1 MTAGAPGHWAG
12 HPLLDTVAS
21 LWPTARVS
29 IAPGRRGPGAKELI
43 YVPNSDDPRLLVPAG
58 HRRASAAALLRFN
71 HYLPIRDRLRRMAA
85 AGGLRMG
92 AERLLAHRIAVVESD
107 VAPDSIETYL
117 SEVLGQEV
125 VVSLGIGLSRASQKP
140 VLQAFHPSGGCL
152 AFVKIGDSGPTRD
165 LVGKE
170 ADALRLIGRVR
181 WSLMSVPKLIHVGS
195 WHSFEVLVM
204 SPLPVRARPAF
215 RRPVPV
221 PPAKAMRELARA
233 FAKGNQLVATSGLI
247 SRLRA
252 SVPRTADEATATTYS
267 DALDLI
273 QARYPHAVLDY
284 AAWHGDWS
292 PWNMAWRRR
301 RVQLW
306 DWERFETG
314 VPVGMDR
321 LHYVLSAL
329 ARTEGFTAPTIVR
342 ALALPTAREYVRPT
356 QQDVLAL
363 VYLATIVNRYLTD
376 SHHGNASPVQARAAA
391 ALEALSWLSRKPGAL
406 HTSGSGPGPTDQVGK
421 GD

>member
-1 MTAGAPGHWAG
+1 
-12 HPLLDTVAS
+12 
-21 LWPTARVS
+21 
-29 IAPGRRGPGAKELI
+29 
-43 YVPNSDDPRLLVPAG
+43 
-58 HRRASAAALLRFN
+58 
-71 HYLPIRDRLRRMAA
+71 
-85 AGGLRMG
+85 
-92 AERLLAHRIAVVESD
+92 
-107 VAPDSIETYL
+107 
-117 SEVLGQEV
+117 
-125 VVSLGIGLSRASQKP
+125 
-140 VLQAFHPSGGCL
+140 
-152 AFVKIGDSGPTRD
+152 
-165 LVGKE
+165 
-170 ADALRLIGRVR
+170 
-181 WSLMSVPKLIHVGS
+181 
-195 WHSFEVLVM
+195 
-204 SPLPVRARPAF
+204 
-215 RRPVPV
+215 
-221 PPAKAMRELARA
+221 MRELARA
-233 FAKGNQLVATSGLI
+233 FAKGNQFVATSGLI

-376 SHHGNASPVQARAAA
+376 SHHGNAGPVQARAAA